1 MNGRWSVGAVLAAG
15 LLAEFAYALLLF
27 PLLQHDL
34 VFNRGFSA
42 AWPGYALAAYG
53 IARLATQLPLGELA
67 DRLSRRAAVI
77 VGYVV
82 VLIGGLALWPEWP
95 GPAVL
100 AAAAV
105 FGVGHALAD
114 PLLPAALSDGRPID
128 ERGRLIGLLNLAQV
142 LGLALGLG
150 GGAFIVGLMPSAAGF
165 AVVAAANG
173 LALVLLTFV
182 AAPLLRYRPRTSA
195 RTGWRTTL
203 RALANTRVVDL
214 YLVLFLLA
222 LAMNIILPNIDVYSV
237 ERLGR
242 PLYRVVP
249 WLIPAGL
256 LGVAALPLGGWLA
269 DRFGRVPPL
278 LAGVVLALAGFI
290 QLGTT
295 RDLAGAGI
303 GAALAGGGLALTVP
317 PSNTAVLDIADI
329 RHRALV
335 LSGMMAVQGL
345 GQAVGPLLGGII
357 AQGVGVAAVF
367 FIGAALL
374 GVCVP
379 VAGLFARA
387 MRGVIA
393 VDGAEAGRSTPFAH
407 VAALDAGIS
416 TEERAGAG
424 RPRG

>member
-1 MNGRWSVGAVLAAG
+1 MNGRRWSVGAVLLAG

-53 IARLATQLPLGELA
+53 IARLVTQLPLGDLA
-67 DRLSRRAAVI
+67 DRLSRRAAVV
-77 VGYVV
+77 VGYSV

-95 GPAVL
+95 APAVL

-105 FGVGHALAD
+105 FGAGHALAD
-114 PLLPAALSDGRPID
+114 PLLSAALSDGRPVD

-150 GGAFIVGLMPSAAGF
+150 GGAFIVGLAPSAVGF
-165 AVVAAANG
+165 AVVAVGNG
-173 LALVLLTFV
+173 LALALLTFV
-182 AAPLLRYRPRTSA
+182 AAPLLRYRPGPSMRA
-195 RTGWRTTL
+195 GWRATL
-203 RALANTRVVDL
+203 RALVNARAVDL

-222 LAMNIILPNIDVYSV
+222 LAMNIVLPNIDVYSV
-237 ERLGR
+237 QRLGR

-256 LGVAALPLGGWLA
+256 LGVVALPLGGWLA

-278 LAGVVLALAGFI
+278 LVGVVLALAGFV

-295 RDLAGAGI
+295 RDLAGAGV

-345 GQAVGPLLGGII
+345 GQAVGPLIGGII
-357 AQGVGVAAVF
+357 AQTAGVAAVF
-367 FIGAALL
+367 FVGAVLL
-374 GVCVP
+374 GMCVP

-387 MRGVIA
+387 MRGVIVA
-393 VDGAEAGRSTPFAH
+393 DATETDRSAPFAH
-407 VAALDAGIS
+407 VAAEEHAGS
-416 TEERAGAG
+416 GA
-424 RPRG
+424 PRR